1 MAAARLGT
9 ISRVLRYQDGLTW
22 GYRRI
27 HGELCRLGYKGRIGA
42 STVWTILPTITTC
55 TVRTVRWDRH
65 RQSGLANQL
74 SSCRLGGSCGE
85 IDLAG

>member
-1 MAAARLGT
+1 MAAVRLGT

-22 GYRRI
+22 GIAGSTASCAVWGTRA
-27 HGELCRLGYKGRIGA
+27 GSGA

-85 IDLAG
+85 IDLVG